1 MIVKFTNFAKKVN
14 STARPSEWQTELDVK
29 LKDDTSLRNPVII
42 VRISDFNVTWN
53 YACIEI
59 FNQRYYRVTDIVTK
73 GIFYE
78 VSLAEDDL
86 ASNRTAI
93 SNTNAY
99 IQYCADSTEVY
110 ITDTRMTANIQTVPT
125 IVRATPTYLSSDE
138 YIYVLSVIGV
148 STDESVLEPN
158 VISPYTLTYVLSE
171 RGMWSVAE
179 SLFTNLSG
187 DIINDLAKYFSDASN
202 GIVKINRLPMS
213 LKAVQGNKIARPI
226 YIGKYRLKTDTG
238 GYDITGVPFNDSTL
252 TESLEITIPWQA
264 NDFRR
269 GEPYTSLR
277 LYLPFVGVI
286 DLSTADFIHASTI
299 YIDIQ
304 YSLVNRQINYAIKST
319 PNTIV
324 GIYSG
329 QYGYTVPTS
338 SYNAN
343 MGGLIGATLSTVG
356 TLAGALTGSYALTA
370 GSALSG
376 VSNMTG
382 LLRKTA
388 SMVGDFNGS
397 GMEKFGIQP
406 TLIATLNNTIA
417 EPSTYANVIGRPYCK
432 VDRIG
437 NHSGF
442 MQCVDASVGG
452 DCLDGEAESINEL
465 LNSGFYF
472 E

>member
-1 MIVKFTNFAKKVN
+1 MIVKFTNFAKKSN
-14 STARPSEWQTELDVK
+14 STAIPSEWQAELDVK

-53 YACIEI
+53 YAYIEI
-59 FNQRYYRVTDIVTK
+59 FYQRYYRVTDIVTK

-110 ITDTRMTANIQTVPT
+110 ITDTRMTADIQTVPT
-125 IVRATPTYLSSDE
+125 IVRATPTYLSSSE
-138 YIYVLSVIGV
+138 YIYAVSVIGV
-148 STDESVLEPN
+148 STDLEPN
-158 VISPYTLTYVLSE
+158 VISPYTMTYVLSDSA
-171 RGMWSVAE
+171 MWSVAN

-187 DIINDLAKYFSDASN
+187 DIIDDLAKYFSDASN
-202 GIVKINRLPMS
+202 CIVKINKLPMS
-213 LKAVQGNKIARPI
+213 LSAVQGDKLARPI
-226 YIGKYRLKTDTG
+226 YLGKYQLMTAGHSVTG
-238 GYDITGVPFNDSTL
+238 IPFNDSTL

-286 DLSTADFIHASTI
+286 DLSTADFIHTSTI

-324 GIYSG
+324 GIYSA

-370 GSALSG
+370 GSVLSG

-417 EPSTYANVIGRPYCK
+417 EPSTYASVIGRPYCK

-442 MQCVDASVGG
+442 IQCVDASVGG

>member
-14 STARPSEWQTELDVK
+14 STARPTEWAAELDVK

-53 YACIEI
+53 YAYIEI
-59 FNQRYYRVTDIVTK
+59 FYQRYYRVTDIVIQ
-73 GIFYE
+73 GMFYE

-99 IQYCADSTEVY
+99 IQYCADSTDVY
-110 ITDTRMTANIQTVPT
+110 ITDTRMTADIQTVPT
-125 IVRATPTYLSSDE
+125 IVRATPTYLTSNE
-138 YIYVLSVIGV
+138 YIYAVSVIGV
-148 STDESVLEPN
+148 STDLEPD
-158 VISPYTLTYVLSE
+158 VISPYTMTYVLSQSA
-171 RGMWSVAE
+171 MWSVAK

-187 DIINDLAKYFSDASN
+187 DVIDDLAKYFSDASN
-202 GIVKINRLPMS
+202 CLVKINKLPMS
-213 LKAVQGNKIARPI
+213 LKAVQGNKFARPI
-226 YIGKYRLKTDTG
+226 YLGKYKLTDLGHDVTG
-238 GYDITGVPFNDSTL
+238 IPFNDSTL

-286 DLSTADFIHASTI
+286 DLSTADFIYTSTI

-329 QYGYTVPTS
+329 QYGYVVPTS
-338 SYNAN
+338 SYNSN

-376 VSNMTG
+376 ISNMTG
-382 LLRKTA
+382 ALRKTA

-417 EPSTYANVIGRPYCK
+417 EPSTYASVIGRPYCK
-432 VDRIG
+432 VDKIG

-442 MQCVDASVGG
+442 IQCVDASVGG
-452 DCLDGEAESINEL
+452 DCLDGEAEAINEL

>member
-14 STARPSEWQTELDVK
+14 STARPTEWAAELDVK

-53 YACIEI
+53 YAYIEI
-59 FNQRYYRVTDIVTK
+59 FYQRYYRVTDIVIQ
-73 GIFYE
+73 GMFYE

-110 ITDTRMTANIQTVPT
+110 ITDTRMTADIQAVPT
-125 IVRATPTYLSSDE
+125 IVRATPTYLSSNE

-148 STDESVLEPN
+148 STDLEPD
-158 VISPYTLTYVLSE
+158 VISPYTMTYVLSDSA
-171 RGMWSVAE
+171 MWSVAN
-179 SLFTNLSG
+179 SLFTNLTG
-187 DIINDLAKYFSDASN
+187 DIIDDLAKYFSDASN

-226 YIGKYRLKTDTG
+226 YIGKYRLKTTG
-238 GYDITGVPFNDSTL
+238 GEYDITGTPFNDSTL
-252 TESLEITIPWQA
+252 TESVEITIPWQT

-286 DLSTADFIHASTI
+286 DLSTADFIYTSTI

-376 VSNMTG
+376 ISNMTG
-382 LLRKTA
+382 ALRKTA

-417 EPSTYANVIGRPYCK
+417 EPSTYASVIGRPYCK
-432 VDRIG
+432 VDKIG

-442 MQCVDASVGG
+442 IQCVDASVGG
-452 DCLDGEAESINEL
+452 DCLDGEAEAINEL

>member
-1 MIVKFTNFAKKVN
+1 MIVKFTNYAKKVN
-14 STARPSEWQTELDVK
+14 STARPTEWQAELDVR

-53 YACIEI
+53 YAYIEI
-59 FNQRYYRVTDIVTK
+59 FYQRYYRVTDIVIQ

-125 IVRATPTYLSSDE
+125 IVRATPTYLSSNE

-148 STDESVLEPN
+148 STDLEPN
-158 VISPYTLTYVLSE
+158 VISPYTMTYVLSDAA
-171 RGMWSVAE
+171 MWEVAN

-187 DIINDLAKYFSDASN
+187 NVIDDLAKYFSDAAN
-202 GIVKINRLPMS
+202 CIVKINQLPMS
-213 LKAVQGNKIARPI
+213 LKAVMGNTIERPI
-226 YIGKYRLKTDTG
+226 YLGKYKLTSPHGWDVTG
-238 GYDITGVPFNDSTL
+238 TPFNDSTL
-252 TESLEITIPWQA
+252 TESLDITIPWQT

-269 GEPYTSLR
+269 GEPYTSLM

-286 DLSTADFIHASTI
+286 DLSTADFIHTSTI

-417 EPSTYANVIGRPYCK
+417 EPSTYASVIGRPYCK

-442 MQCVDASVGG
+442 IQCVDASFGS
-452 DCLDGEAESINEL
+452 DCLDGEAEAINEL

>member
-14 STARPSEWQTELDVK
+14 STARPSEWQAELDVR

-53 YACIEI
+53 YAYIEI
-59 FNQRYYRVTDIVTK
+59 FYQRYYRVTDIVTK

-125 IVRATPTYLSSDE
+125 IVQATPTYLSSSE
-138 YIYVLSVIGV
+138 YIYAVSVIGV
-148 STDESVLEPN
+148 STDLEPD
-158 VISPYTLTYVLSE
+158 VISPYTMTYVLSDSA
-171 RGMWSVAE
+171 MWSVAN

-187 DIINDLAKYFSDASN
+187 DVINDLAKYFSDASN
-202 GIVKINRLPMS
+202 GIVKINKLPMN
-213 LKAVQGNKIARPI
+213 LKAVMGNKIERPI
-226 YIGKYRLKTDTG
+226 YIGKYALKTTVG
-238 GYDITGVPFNDSTL
+238 GHNIVGAPFNDSTL
-252 TESLEITIPWQA
+252 SETLEITIPWQT

-286 DLSTADFIHASTI
+286 DLSTADFIHTSTI

-324 GIYSG
+324 GIYSA

-417 EPSTYANVIGRPYCK
+417 EPSTYASAIGRPYCK

-442 MQCVDASVGG
+442 IQCVDASVGG
-452 DCLDGEAESINEL
+452 DCLDGEAEEL
-465 LNSGFYF
+465 NQFLNSGFYF

>member
-1 MIVKFTNFAKKVN
+1 MIVKFTNYAKKVN
-14 STARPSEWQTELDVK
+14 STARPTEWQAELDVR

-53 YACIEI
+53 YAFIEI
-59 FNQRYYRVTDIVTK
+59 FYQRYYRVTDIVTQ
-73 GIFYE
+73 GMFYE

-99 IQYCADSTEVY
+99 IQYCADSTDVY
-110 ITDTRMTANIQTVPT
+110 ITDTRMTADIQTVPT
-125 IVRATPTYLSSDE
+125 IVRATPTYLSSNE
-138 YIYVLSVIGV
+138 YIYAVSVIGV
-148 STDESVLEPN
+148 STDLEPD
-158 VISPYTLTYVLSE
+158 VISPYTMTYVLSQSA
-171 RGMWSVAE
+171 MWSVAK

-187 DIINDLAKYFSDASN
+187 DVIDDLAKYFSDASN
-202 GIVKINRLPMS
+202 CLVKINKLPMS
-213 LKAVQGNKIARPI
+213 LIAVSGNKLARPI
-226 YIGKYRLKTDTG
+226 YLGKYKLTDLGHDVTG
-238 GYDITGVPFNDSTL
+238 IPFNDSTL
-252 TESLEITIPWQA
+252 TESLEITIPWQT

-277 LYLPFVGVI
+277 LYLPFVGVV
-286 DLSTADFIHASTI
+286 DLSTADFIHTSVI

-324 GIYSG
+324 GIYSS
-329 QYGYTVPTS
+329 QFGYTVPTS

-406 TLIATLNNTIA
+406 TLIAALNNTIA
-417 EPSTYANVIGRPYCK
+417 EPSTYASVIGRPYCK

-442 MQCVDASVGG
+442 IQCVDASVGG
-452 DCLDGEAESINEL
+452 DCLDGEAEAINEL